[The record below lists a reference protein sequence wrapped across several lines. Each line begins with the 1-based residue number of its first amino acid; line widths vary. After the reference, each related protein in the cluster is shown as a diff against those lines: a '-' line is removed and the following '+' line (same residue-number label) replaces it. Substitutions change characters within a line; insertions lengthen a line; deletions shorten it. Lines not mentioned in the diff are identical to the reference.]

1 MIFKLGSKS
10 ILEQTYTFF
19 VIIWDIFVYNQILQL
34 ESNFILF
41 CTFNCVTFSIS
52 YSLNSFVDKFWSSRR
67 KPCYQ
72 YHFSMQLEK
81 VCKVGHKNCERLFEA
96 EELSSVQNLVMSS
109 LVM

>member
-10 ILEQTYTFF
+10 IFEQTYTFF
-19 VIIWDIFVYNQILQL
+19 VIIWDIFAVYNQILQL

-41 CTFNCVTFSIS
+41 CTFNCVTFSNS
-52 YSLNSFVDKFWSSRR
+52 YRHVVTSTL
-67 KPCYQ
+67 
-72 YHFSMQLEK
+72 FSTQLEK